1 MKKSYKR
8 KKRGPV
14 RAKKATYDGIEFASG
29 LEVYMYK
36 ALKEARIVA
45 EYEPTSYTLLN
56 GFDLEGVCFEKQANG
71 KGEYKDRGCKK
82 ILPIKYKP
90 DFVCRDFIIECKC
103 RANESFP
110 LRWKLFKAW
119 ITRHSPGI
127 ALFKPQNQKDCDETI
142 AQIEIMRKNLRTNAK
157 KKQTSL

>member
-14 RAKKATYDGIEFASG
+14 RAKKTEYDGIKFASG

-36 ALKEARIVA
+36 VLKEARIVA

-56 GFDLEGVCFEKQANG
+56 GFDYEGICFEKQANG

-90 DFVCRDFIIECKC
+90 DFVGRDFIIECKG

-110 LRWKLFKAW
+110 LRWKLFKKHLVDNNLYP
-119 ITRHSPGI
+119 R
-127 ALFKPQNQKDCDETI
+127 LYKPQNQKECDRTI
-142 AQIEIMRKNLRTNAK
+142 ELILSSQK
-157 KKQTSL
+157 

>member
-1 MKKSYKR
+1 MKKSY

-14 RAKKATYDGIEFASG
+14 RAKKVTYDGIKFQSG

-36 ALKEARIVA
+36 ALKEARIVG

-56 GFDLEGVCFEKQANG
+56 GFDLESVCFEKQANG

-90 DFVCRDFIIECKC
+90 DFVGRDFIIECKG

>member
-1 MKKSYKR
+1 MKKKYS

-14 RAKKATYDGIEFASG
+14 RAKKTVYDGVQFQSG

-36 ALKEARIVA
+36 ALKQAKIVG
-45 EYEPTSYTLLN
+45 EYEPTSYTLLE
-56 GFDLEGVCFEKQANG
+56 GFDLEGICFEKQANG

-90 DFVCRDFIIECKC
+90 DFVGRDFIIECKG

-110 LRWKLFKAW
+110 LRWKMFKYW
-119 ITRHSPGI
+119 IALRSPNI
-127 ALFKPQNQKDCDETI
+127 ALFKPQNQKDCDYTI
-142 AQIEIMRKNLRTNAK
+142 KQIELMRSNLRTNATK
-157 KKQTSL
+157 KPSSI

>member
-14 RAKKATYDGIEFASG
+14 RAKKAMYDGIQFASG

-71 KGEYKDRGCKK
+71 KGDYKNRGCKR
-82 ILPIKYKP
+82 ILPIKYTP
-90 DFVCRDFIIECKC
+90 DFIGEDFIIETKG

-110 LRWKLFKAW
+110 MRWKLFKRLVMNQFPNV
-119 ITRHSPGI
+119 T
-127 ALFKPQNQKDCDETI
+127 LYKPQNQKECDETI
-142 AQIEIMRKNLRTNAK
+142 SIILSKRNG
-157 KKQTSL
+157 

>member
-14 RAKKATYDGIEFASG
+14 RAKKAMYDGIQFASG

-82 ILPIKYKP
+82 ILP
-90 DFVCRDFIIECKC
+90 DFVGRDFVIECKG

-119 ITRHSPGI
+119 ISLHSPGI

-142 AQIEIMRKNLRTNAK
+142 TQIEIMRKNLRTNAK

>member
-1 MKKSYKR
+1 MKKSY

-14 RAKKATYDGIEFASG
+14 RAKKVTYDGIKFQSG

-36 ALKEARIVA
+36 ALKEARIVG

-56 GFDLEGVCFEKQANG
+56 GFDLEGMCFEKQANG

-90 DFVCRDFIIECKC
+90 DFVGRDFIIECKG

-142 AQIEIMRKNLRTNAK
+142 KQIEIMRKNLRTNAK

>member
-1 MKKSYKR
+1 MKKSY

-14 RAKKATYDGIEFASG
+14 RAKKVTYDGIKFQSG

-36 ALKEARIVA
+36 ALKEARIVG

-56 GFDLEGVCFEKQANG
+56 GFDLEGMCFEKQANG

-90 DFVCRDFIIECKC
+90 DFVGRDFIIECKG

-142 AQIEIMRKNLRTNAK
+142 KQIEIMRQNLRTNAK